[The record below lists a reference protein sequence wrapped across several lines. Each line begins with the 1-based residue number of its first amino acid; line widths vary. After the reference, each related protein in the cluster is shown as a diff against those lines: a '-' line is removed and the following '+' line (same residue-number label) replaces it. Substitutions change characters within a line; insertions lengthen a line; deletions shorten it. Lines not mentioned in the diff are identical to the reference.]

1 VTIAGEPVTM
11 TRLAPYLAPFELRP
25 GILRHVVRHRCDHR
39 CSITLDQDLPGGQW
53 SHCPRYVLRSA
64 WWRSIVALWQEQGIS
79 GKLDTGRLAAWAVYG
94 VITLKGQVTKEAA
107 RGNRN

>member
-1 VTIAGEPVTM
+1 
-11 TRLAPYLAPFELRP
+11 
-25 GILRHVVRHRCDHR
+25 
-39 CSITLDQDLPGGQW
+39 
-53 SHCPRYVLRSA
+53 VLRSA

-107 RGNRN
+107 RGNR